1 MKRSEIKI
9 GKSYS
14 NGRGRVRKVVGVG
27 PQYKLYSGQADGECL
42 CYEIVKDGSKKN
54 LTAGKRYN
62 MTISSFATW
71 AKSVECE

>member
-14 NGRGRVRKVVGVG
+14 NGRGRVRKVVDIG
-27 PQYKLYSGQADGECL
+27 PQYKLYDGQETDECL

-54 LTAGKRYN
+54 LTTGKRCN
-62 MTISSFATW
+62 MTISSFASW
-71 AKSVECE
+71 AKDLECE

>member
-1 MKRSEIKI
+1 MKRNEIKI

-42 CYEIVKDGSKKN
+42 CYEIVQDGSKKN
-54 LTAGKRYN
+54 LTAGEQHN
-62 MTISSFATW
+62 MTISSFASW
-71 AKSVECE
+71 AKFMVE